1 METAA
6 APSAFS
12 PLGLKH
18 RIATSGLAGPVGAVR
33 GRLRAMRGLLHPE
46 LALLYREDA
55 MMDAVLERLIQPD
68 WNCLD
73 VGAHLESVF
82 YKLTQLA
89 PKGTHAM
96 VEASRGKA
104 QMLRRR
110 FGDDAVHPVAVSDS
124 NGEVTFYE
132 NVDQP
137 GYSSLAS
144 RDSRG
149 RVVERRVPAR
159 RLDDLLGPDAQ
170 VDFIKIDV
178 EGFEFPALRG
188 AEALLRRCRPLILFE
203 AGAVADTDIADSD
216 DRALFEW
223 LTQTMG
229 YDIYATFDLYY
240 NRRPITADQF
250 NSYRTYPF
258 LAFNYFALSA
268 DKTPTQRPAN
278 RVD

>member
-33 GRLRAMRGLLHPE
+33 GRLRAMRELLHPE

-96 VEASRGKA
+96 VEASPGKA
-104 QMLRRR
+104 QML
-110 FGDDAVHPVAVSDS
+110 
-124 NGEVTFYE
+124 
-132 NVDQP
+132 
-137 GYSSLAS
+137 
-144 RDSRG
+144 RG
-149 RVVERRVPAR
+149 RVVERRVAAR